1 MLDFLC
7 QTFYQV
13 FSFLL
18 IKFFSSTYSNPQS
31 SFVYKFISRHSLME
45 PQQVIVRKL
54 FLMLCDYT
62 MRLAP
67 IIFQLLFYLIGV
79 QIQHYFVLVLSD
91 FPMECLWPSPLMP
104 FVVEY
109 IYLNSHM
116 YGSFK
121 KTGGNYCFQYMF
133 ARQEH

>member
-1 MLDFLC
+1 
-7 QTFYQV
+7 
-13 FSFLL
+13 
-18 IKFFSSTYSNPQS
+18 
-31 SFVYKFISRHSLME
+31 ME
-45 PQQVIVRKL
+45 TQWVIVRKL

-67 IIFQLLFYLIGV
+67 IFFQLLFYLIGV

-121 KTGGNYCFQYMF
+121 KTGGNYCF
-133 ARQEH
+133 